1 MKPCVESAIA
11 LKRERTYM
19 NNRKLIWQIFPP
31 NLLITLMAMLAVS
44 WYGSTAVQKFYI
56 EQLESALQARAYLI
70 RDRVSQLMADDDIN
84 ELREFCRKSGREAL
98 TRITVIDLAGRVV
111 ADSDENADI
120 MELHDNRPEIVDAYK
135 GQTGSSIRLSRTLQE
150 NMLYVAVPLQG
161 QGGEAESQGA
171 LAGAVSGVLRVAVPV
186 TAIERTLGDVQMKI
200 ALGAIVVIFVAAL
213 VTLLVSRRISRPLEE
228 MKQCA
233 LRYSRGDF
241 SQRMSLHKGESVSLE
256 VATLAA
262 SMDRM
267 AEQLN
272 ERIGTIVRQRNELK
286 AVFASMSEA
295 VLAVNTDDRVINLNK
310 AAADIFAIDEKE
322 APGKLLQ
329 EVVRNIDLQRQVR
342 QILENLEPLQDEII
356 LQYGT
361 GERFLQTNGVP
372 LHDGSGNNIG
382 VLVVM
387 NDVTRLRRLENVRR
401 DFVANVSH
409 ELKTPITSIKG
420 YVETLLDGAIDN
432 KEDATRFLKI
442 IVKQT
447 NQLYA
452 IIDDLLCLSRIEK
465 LSENE
470 EVDLSLGNLRQV
482 LEEAVQTCQMKAS
495 EKNVRISL
503 NCPAKLQAN
512 VNATLLEQAVVNLV
526 VNAIKYSEAGSEVI
540 IAAEEKTQDDG
551 TKRVVISVEDFG
563 IGIAKKHLPRLFE
576 RFYRSD
582 KARSR
587 KLGGTGLGLSIVK
600 HIVQI
605 HGGEVAVKSQE
616 GQGSTFFISLPAAGE
631 EGGVRS
637 EE

>member
-1 MKPCVESAIA
+1 
-11 LKRERTYM
+11 M

-31 NLLITLMAMLAVS
+31 NLLITLVAMLVVS
-44 WYGSTAVQKFYI
+44 WYGSTALQKFYI
-56 EQLESALQARAYLI
+56 EQLGSALQARAYLI
-70 RDRVSQLMADDDIN
+70 RDTVSQLMADGKFD

-98 TRITVIDLAGRVV
+98 TRITVIDLSGKVV
-111 ADSDENADI
+111 ADSNEDADL
-120 MELHDNRPEIVDAYK
+120 MELHNARPEIIEAYN
-135 GQTGSSIRLSRTLQE
+135 GHTGTSIRLSRTLQE
-150 NMLYVAVPLQG
+150 NMLYVAVPLKLD
-161 QGGEAESQGA
+161 GGNDAGKAEADRTVYGA
-171 LAGAVSGVLRVAVPV
+171 LRVAVPV
-186 TAIERTLGDVQMKI
+186 TAIERTLENVQIKI
-200 ALGAIVVIFVAAL
+200 ALGAIVVIFAAAL

-241 SQRMSLHKGESVSLE
+241 SQRMSLHKGGSVSLE

-272 ERIGTIVRQRNELK
+272 ERIRTIVRQRNELE

-295 VLAVNTDDRVINLNK
+295 VLAVDTHERVISLNK
-310 AAADIFAIDEKE
+310 AAVDIFAIDEKR
-322 APGKLLQ
+322 ASGMLLQ
-329 EVVRNIDLQRQVR
+329 EVVRNIDLHRQVK

-356 LQYGT
+356 LQYGVS
-361 GERFLQTNGVP
+361 ERFLQTNGVP
-372 LHDGSGNNIG
+372 LLDGSGRNIG

-420 YVETLLDGAIDN
+420 YVETLLEGAMDN
-432 KEDATRFLKI
+432 REDAERFLKI
-442 IVKQT
+442 ILKQS

-452 IIDDLLCLSRIEK
+452 IIEDLLSLSRIEK
-465 LSENE
+465 LSESK
-470 EVDLSLGNLRQV
+470 EVDLSLGNLHPI
-482 LEEAVQTCQMKAS
+482 LDEAVQTCQMKAS
-495 EKNVRISL
+495 QKNIRISL
-503 NCPAKLQAN
+503 NCPEKLQAR

-526 VNAIKYSEAGSEVI
+526 VNAVKYSEDASEVI
-540 IAAEEKTQDDG
+540 VSAEEKKLDDG
-551 TKRVVISVEDFG
+551 TNRVVISVRDFG

-600 HIVQI
+600 HIAQT
-605 HGGEVAVKSQE
+605 HGGDVAVKSQE
-616 GQGSTFFISLPAAGE
+616 GQGSTFFISLPAVSPDKSDGK
-631 EGGVRS
+631 G
-637 EE
+637 

>member
-1 MKPCVESAIA
+1 
-11 LKRERTYM
+11 M
-19 NNRKLIWQIFPP
+19 NQKKLIWQIFPP
-31 NLLITLMAMLAVS
+31 NLLITLVAMLAVS
-44 WYGSTAVQKFYI
+44 WYGSTALQKFYI
-56 EQLESALQARAYLI
+56 QQLESALQARAYLI
-70 RDRVSQLMADDDIN
+70 RERVSELMTEGRLE

-98 TRITVIDLAGRVV
+98 TRITVIDLSGKVV
-111 ADSDENADI
+111 ADSNENADI
-120 MELHDNRPEIVDAYK
+120 MEPHNSRPEIIAAYK
-135 GQTGSSIRLSRTLQE
+135 GLTGTSIRLSRTLQE
-150 NMLYVAVPLQG
+150 NMLYVAVPLKRHG
-161 QGGEAESQGA
+161 HNEKAA
-171 LAGAVSGVLRVAVPV
+171 ADLAVSGALRVAVPV
-186 TAIERTLGDVQMKI
+186 TAIEQTLRDVQAKI
-200 ALGAIVVIFVAAL
+200 ALGAIVVIFAAAL
-213 VTLLVSRRISRPLEE
+213 VTLLVSRRISRPLEA

-241 SQRMSLHKGESVSLE
+241 SQRMCLHKGEAVSLE

-267 AEQLN
+267 AEHLN
-272 ERIGTIVRQRNELK
+272 ERIKTIVRQRNELE

-295 VLAVNTDDRVINLNK
+295 VLAVDTDERVISLNK
-310 AAADIFAIDEKE
+310 AAADIFAIDEKQ
-322 APGKLLQ
+322 ASGLLLQ

-356 LQYGT
+356 LQHGAS
-361 GERFLQTNGVP
+361 ERFLQTNGVP
-372 LHDGSGNNIG
+372 LQDGNGRNIG

-420 YVETLLDGAIDN
+420 YVETLLEGAMDN
-432 KEDATRFLKI
+432 REDADRFLKI
-442 IVKQT
+442 ILKQT

-452 IIDDLLCLSRIEK
+452 IIEDLLSLSRIEK

-470 EVDLSLGNLRQV
+470 EVELSLGNLRQI

-495 EKNVRISL
+495 QKNIRITVD
-503 NCPAKLQAN
+503 CPEKLQAR
-512 VNATLLEQAVVNLV
+512 VNPTLLEQAVVNLV
-526 VNAIKYSEAGSEVI
+526 VNAVKYSEAEAEVI
-540 IAAEEKTQDDG
+540 VSAAEKKLDDG
-551 TKRVVISVEDFG
+551 TNRVVISVRDFG

-600 HIVQI
+600 HIAQT
-605 HGGEVAVKSQE
+605 HGGEVAVTSQE
-616 GQGSTFFISLPAAGE
+616 GQGSTFFISLPAAGK
-631 EGGVRS
+631 S